1 MLKETR
7 EGLRAQPGACIL
19 NPNAQIVRFDLTG
32 GDQHLSSALTDC
44 AHRLQGVENKVEHN
58 LLKLDPVR
66 SCRKR
71 RPD

>member
-1 MLKETR
+1 M
-7 EGLRAQPGACIL
+7 GLRAQPRASIL
-19 NPNAQIVRFDLTG
+19 NSNVQVIQFDLTG
-32 GDQHLSSALTDC
+32 GDYHLSSVLTDC